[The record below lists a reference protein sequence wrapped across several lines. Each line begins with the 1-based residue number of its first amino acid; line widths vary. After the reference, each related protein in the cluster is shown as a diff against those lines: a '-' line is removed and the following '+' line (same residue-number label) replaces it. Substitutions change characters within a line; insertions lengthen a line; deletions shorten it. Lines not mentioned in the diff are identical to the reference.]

1 MVFSKFD
8 ICQGDEEIV
17 GGIDIA
23 CIQSGI
29 IIGYNDGQ
37 YYNYRLKL

>member
-17 GGIDIA
+17 GGIECA
-23 CIQSGI
+23 S
-29 IIGYNDGQ
+29 
-37 YYNYRLKL
+37 RSLLTVPL